1 MNLCALFIRRPVAT
15 SLLTLAIVLAGI
27 LGYALLPIAPL
38 PQMDLPT
45 ISVSA
50 SLPGASPETMAATV
64 ATPLERSLGRIA
76 GVTEMTSRSSLGS
89 TQVVLQFDLA
99 RDINSAA
106 RDVQAAINDARS
118 LLPSSLTRNP
128 TYRKV
133 NPANAPIMILALTSD
148 TLTQGQMYDYA
159 STVIAQ
165 KILQLPGV
173 GDVNVG
179 GSSLPAVR
187 VELNPDALANQGIS
201 LDQVRAVLSAN
212 NTNRPKGAVENQD
225 QRWLIQANDQAK
237 TAADYMPLIVNYKKG
252 AAVRLSDV
260 AEVVDSVE
268 NLRHAGSANG
278 KPSVLLIVTQAPNA
292 NIINTVD
299 AIKAELPQLKASI
312 PAAIELSIQMDRSP
326 SIRASLH
333 EVEKT
338 LIIAVALVILVVFC
352 FLGNVRA
359 TLIPAVVV
367 PVSLIGSFAAMYL
380 CGFSLNNLS
389 LMALIIAT
397 GFVVDDA
404 IVVLE
409 NISRHIEA
417 GMKPL
422 DAALQ
427 GTKEVGFTVFSIS
440 ISLVAVFIPL
450 LFMGGLPGRLFHEFA
465 VTLAV
470 AILISMVISLTMTS
484 MLCARLLKKSAEQ
497 QAPGKLTGW
506 FSSVFRTAEHH
517 YEKTL
522 SWVLTHSALTL
533 CVFGL
538 TIVLTVYL
546 YLIIPKGFFPQQD
559 IGRISG
565 GIQADQS
572 ISFQSMRQKM
582 NQFLTIVRSDPAVAS
597 VTAFTGGSRA
607 NSGFMFVALKPL
619 KERGVGAEQV
629 VARLRKQLAVVPGA
643 RLFLRVDQDIRTG
656 GRESNSSYQFTLQ
669 ADNLDELRTW
679 EPKIREALAALP
691 ELEDI
696 DTDQQDKGSETAL
709 TIDRDT
715 ASRLGITPRAI
726 DSLLSNALGQRQ
738 VSTIYASLNQYHV
751 VMEVDPKYAQS
762 PEALQKMFMIGTD
775 GQAIPLSAFAQWRP
789 AFAPLSVSHQGQ
801 FAASTISF
809 NLAEGVSLSDASAAI
824 DRAMAL
830 ISLPTS
836 IQASFQG
843 TAKLFKDVQ
852 NDQLWLILTAIL
864 TVYIVLGILYESY
877 VHPLTILSTL
887 PSAGLGALLALMIFD
902 TEFSL
907 VALVG
912 VLLLIGIVK
921 KNAIMM
927 IDFALDAERRE
938 LLNARQAIF
947 KACLLRFRPIIMTTV
962 AAILGALPLMIG
974 QGDGAEMRQ
983 PLGITIVGGLIMS
996 QLLTLYTTP
1005 VVYLY
1010 MDKLRRWGI
1019 RRRLK

>member
-517 YEKTL
+517 YKKTL